1 MFRISKYID
10 IYVLI
15 ISFVVGFLIVYM
27 TTDENRI
34 IHIYP
39 TPENE
44 ELMLYRDKAHQC
56 FTFQHKEVSC
66 PVNPLDISTVPIQG

>member
-1 MFRISKYID
+1 MLKISKYIN
-10 IYVLI
+10 IQVFIL
-15 ISFVVGFLIVYM
+15 SFVVGLLVVYL
-27 TTDENRI
+27 TGDDNRI

-56 FTFQHKEVSC
+56 FTFQHKEVAC
-66 PVNPLDISTVPIQG
+66 PKNPFDTSTIPVQG

>member
-1 MFRISKYID
+1 MLKISKYVNIQ
-10 IYVLI
+10 VLI
-15 ISFVVGFLIVYM
+15 VSFAIGLLVVHL
-27 TTDENRI
+27 TTGDNRI

-56 FTFQHKEVSC
+56 FTFQHKEVTC
-66 PVNPLDISTVPIQG
+66 PMDPLGVSTIPVQG

>member
-1 MFRISKYID
+1 MFRVSKYID
-10 IYVLI
+10 IYVFT
-15 ISFVVGFLIVYM
+15 ISFVIGLLIMYM
-27 TTDENRI
+27 TGDENRI

-44 ELMLYRDKAHQC
+44 ELMLYRDKAHPC

-66 PVNPLDISTVPIQG
+66 PINPLNIATVPVQG

>member
-15 ISFVVGFLIVYM
+15 ISFVVGFLIVYL

-56 FTFQHKEVSC
+56 FTFQHNEVSC

>member
-10 IYVLI
+10 ISVFI
-15 ISFVVGFLIVYM
+15 ISFVIGLLIMYM
-27 TTDENRI
+27 TGDENRI

-56 FTFQHKEVSC
+56 FTFQHNEVPC
-66 PVNPLDISTVPIQG
+66 PMNPLNIATIPVQG

>member
-1 MFRISKYID
+1 
-10 IYVLI
+10 
-15 ISFVVGFLIVYM
+15 M
-27 TTDENRI
+27 TTDDNRI

-56 FTFQHKEVSC
+56 FTFQHKEVPC
-66 PVNPLDISTVPIQG
+66 PNNPLNIATIPVQG